1 MLLLHLSPQPI
12 CFEGKRAEQGGV
24 GAKEERERW
33 RTEEMMKVLGKALL
47 EARWCGLGLV
57 SLPSGVA

>member
-33 RTEEMMKVLGKALL
+33 RTEEMMKVLGKKPKKIKQ
-47 EARWCGLGLV
+47 RYMGLYSFVLN
-57 SLPSGVA
+57 